1 MSFFDK
7 MYENEDLYLEE
18 HMRNN
23 KLAAEN
29 KMLSAENKVS
39 KAQLRGVL
47 YVIGIVVLYVLYRVF
62 IIGVTSL
69 RTWQLNWI
77 IDAIYW
83 IITTVGINLFDHK
96 LFLDGIVSLFSQ
108 KYRHKLISR
117 FLGEETVTKE

>member
-1 MSFFDK
+1 